1 MILRYCLLMKERS
14 EKGIRV
20 KGFRLHKIQEQTLE
34 LVVFKAFVVFSR
46 PVRGREGDHS
56 SH

>member
-1 MILRYCLLMKERS
+1 MKERS

-20 KGFRLHKIQEQTLE
+20 KSFRLHKIQEHVLE